1 MFAGGVISHI
11 DNLDVPEVLI
21 GEILKCGFR
30 TSSLTPTC
38 ADAQVFFAQNPAPA
52 LLLRQLLVYPA
63 KNPSLANGVVMLF
76 GLFRWLFRMMFR
88 VRLTG
93 NTDALWQQKVLI
105 TPNHVSFIDGI
116 LVALFL
122 PVRPVFAVYSS
133 ISQKWFMRLLAPLI
147 DFVPL
152 DPSKPMSIKH
162 LVRLIEQGRPVVIF
176 PEGRISVT
184 GSLMKIYDGAA
195 FVAAKSQAT
204 IVPLRIE
211 GAELTFS
218 SRLKGLV
225 KRRLFPRIQLHLLPP
240 TSISM
245 PDAPRARD
253 RRKIAGEMLHQ
264 IMMEARMAV
273 RPRETLYESLLAAQS
288 RFGAKKLCVEDINFQ
303 PDSYRKLLT
312 KTLFVARIL
321 EKYSVRGE
329 KIGLMLPNAG
339 ISAAVIFG
347 AIARGRIPAM
357 MNYTAGV
364 KGLSSAITAAQLNTI
379 FTSRTFLEKGKL
391 WHLPEQLT
399 QVRWVFLEDLKGDVT
414 GRDKLWI
421 FSRLLMPRLAQVP
434 QSPEDPAMVLFTSGS
449 EGNPKGVV
457 HSHKSLLANVEQIKT
472 IADFT
477 ARDRFMSAL
486 PLFHSFGL
494 TVGLFTPLLTGAEV
508 FLYPSPLHYRIVPEL
523 VYDRN
528 CTVLFGTS
536 TFLSHYARFAN
547 PYDFYKVRYVVA
559 GAEKLQESTKQLW
572 QDKFGLRILEGYGV
586 TECAPVV
593 SINVPM
599 AAKPGTVGRI
609 LPGMDARLLAVPGIE
624 QGGRLQLKGP
634 NVMNGYLRVEAPGV
648 LEAPTAENVNGELE
662 TGWYDTG
669 DIVTFDEQGFVQIQ
683 GRAKRFAKIA
693 GEMVSLEMVEQ
704 LAMAVCADKLHAT
717 VVKQDASKGEALVLF
732 TTDTEMTRD
741 KLLLQARSTG
751 VPELAVPRDIRLLKQ
766 LPVLGSGKP
775 DFVTLKG
782 MVDSDG
788 TT

>member
-1 MFAGGVISHI
+1 M
-11 DNLDVPEVLI
+11 LL
-21 GEILKCGFR
+21 GFFR
-30 TSSLTPTC
+30 
-38 ADAQVFFAQNPAPA
+38 
-52 LLLRQLLVYPA
+52 LLF
-63 KNPSLANGVVMLF
+63 K
-76 GLFRWLFRMMFR
+76 GLYR
-88 VRLTG
+88 VKLTG
-93 NTDALWQQKVLI
+93 DPQALHQQKVLI
-105 TPNHVSFIDGI
+105 TPNHVSFIDGV
-116 LVALFL
+116 LLALFL

-133 ISQKWFMRLLAPLI
+133 ISDRWFMRALKPII

-152 DPSKPMSIKH
+152 DPTKPMSIKH

-176 PEGRISVT
+176 PEGRISVS

-211 GAELTFS
+211 GAELTPF

-240 TSISM
+240 THLPM
-245 PDAPRARD
+245 PDAPRARE

-273 RPRETLYESLLAAQS
+273 RPRETLYESLLAAQY
-288 RFGAKKLCVEDINFQ
+288 RFGARKHCVEDINFQ
-303 PDSYRKLLT
+303 PDTYRKLLT

-321 EKYSVRGE
+321 EKYSAQGE

-364 KGLSSAITAAQLNTI
+364 KGLSSAITAAEIKTV

-414 GRDKLWI
+414 AGDKLWI
-421 FSRLLMPRLAQVP
+421 FAHLMMPKLAQVT
-434 QSPEDPAMVLFTSGS
+434 QQPEDAAMILFTSGS

-477 ARDRFMSAL
+477 ANDRFMSAL

-494 TVGLFTPLLTGAEV
+494 TVGLLTPLFTGAEV
-508 FLYPSPLHYRIVPEL
+508 FLYPSPLHYRVVPEL

-536 TFLSHYARFAN
+536 TFLGNYARFAN
-547 PYDFYKVRYVVA
+547 PYDFYRLRYVVA
-559 GAEKLQESTKQLW
+559 GAEKLQESTKQIW

-599 AAKPGTVGRI
+599 AAKVGTVGRI
-609 LPGMDARLLAVPGIE
+609 LPGMDARLLAMPGIE
-624 QGGRLQLKGP
+624 EGAVYSLKG
-634 NVMNGYLRVEAPGV
+634 R
-648 LEAPTAENVNGELE
+648 T
-662 TGWYDTG
+662 
-669 DIVTFDEQGFVQIQ
+669 
-683 GRAKRFAKIA
+683 
-693 GEMVSLEMVEQ
+693 S
-704 LAMAVCADKLHAT
+704 
-717 VVKQDASKGEALVLF
+717 
-732 TTDTEMTRD
+732 
-741 KLLLQARSTG
+741 
-751 VPELAVPRDIRLLKQ
+751 
-766 LPVLGSGKP
+766 
-775 DFVTLKG
+775 
-782 MVDSDG
+782 
-788 TT
+788 

>member
-1 MFAGGVISHI
+1 
-11 DNLDVPEVLI
+11 
-21 GEILKCGFR
+21 
-30 TSSLTPTC
+30 
-38 ADAQVFFAQNPAPA
+38 
-52 LLLRQLLVYPA
+52 
-63 KNPSLANGVVMLF
+63 MLF
-76 GLFRWLFRMMFR
+76 GFFRGLFRVLFR
-88 VRLTG
+88 VQLTG
-93 NTDALWQQKVLI
+93 NTQALHGERVLI
-105 TPNHVSFIDGI
+105 VPNHVSFIDGI
-116 LVALFL
+116 LLALFL
-122 PVRPVFAVYSS
+122 PVRPVFAVYTS
-133 ISQKWFMRLLAPLI
+133 ISQQWYMRWLKPII

-152 DPSKPMSIKH
+152 DPTKPMSIKH
-162 LVRLIEQGRPVVIF
+162 LVRLIGEGRPVVIF
-176 PEGRISVT
+176 PEGRISVS
-184 GSLMKIYDGAA
+184 GSLMKIYDGAG
-195 FVAAKSQAT
+195 FVAAKSAAT
-204 IVPLRIE
+204 VVPVRIE
-211 GAELTFS
+211 GAELTFF

-225 KRRLFPRIQLHLLPP
+225 KQRFFPRIYLHVLPP
-240 TSISM
+240 TQLPM
-245 PDAPRARD
+245 PEAPRARD

-273 RPRETLYESLLAAQS
+273 RPRETLFDAFLAAQY
-288 RFGAKKLCVEDINFQ
+288 RYGAGKHCVEDINFT

-321 EKYSVRGE
+321 DKYTAQGE

-364 KGLSSAITAAQLNTI
+364 KGLTSAITAAEIKTV
-379 FTSRTFLEKGKL
+379 FTSRTFMDKGKL

-399 QVRWVFLEDLKGDVT
+399 QVRWVYLEDLKGSVT
-414 GRDKLWI
+414 LEDKLWI
-421 FSRLLMPRLAQVP
+421 FSRVLMPRLAQVP
-434 QSPEDPAMVLFTSGS
+434 QKPEDAAIILFTSGS

-457 HSHKSLLANVEQIKT
+457 HSHKSILANVEQIRT

-477 ARDRFMSAL
+477 ANDRFMSAL

-536 TFLSHYARFAN
+536 TFLGNYARFAN
-547 PYDFYKVRYVVA
+547 PYDFFRLRYVVA
-559 GAEKLQESTKQLW
+559 GAEKLQDSTRQLW

-609 LPGMDARLLAVPGIE
+609 LPGMDARLLEVPGIDD
-624 QGGRLQLKGP
+624 GGRLQLKGP
-634 NVMNGYLRVEAPGV
+634 NIMNGYLRVEKPGV
-648 LEAPTAENVNGELE
+648 LEAPAAENAQGELE
-662 TGWYDTG
+662 NGWYDTG
-669 DIVTFDEQGFVQIQ
+669 DIVRFDEQGYVQIQ

-693 GEMVSLEMVEQ
+693 GEMISLEMVEQ
-704 LAMAVCADKLHAT
+704 LALAVSPEKMHAT
-717 VVKQDASKGEALVLF
+717 TIKSDASKGEALVLF
-732 TTDTEMTRD
+732 TTDEQLTRE
-741 KLLLQARSTG
+741 KLQQQARAQG
-751 VPELAVPRDIRLLKQ
+751 VPELAVPRDIRFLKQ
-766 LPVLGSGKP
+766 LPLLGSGKP

-782 MVDSDG
+782 MVEEAE
-788 TT
+788 TQNA

>member
-1 MFAGGVISHI
+1 
-11 DNLDVPEVLI
+11 
-21 GEILKCGFR
+21 
-30 TSSLTPTC
+30 
-38 ADAQVFFAQNPAPA
+38 
-52 LLLRQLLVYPA
+52 
-63 KNPSLANGVVMLF
+63 MLF
-76 GLFRWLFRMMFR
+76 GFFRTLFRILFR

-93 NTDALWQQKVLI
+93 DTQALHAGRVLI

-116 LVALFL
+116 LLALFL
-122 PVRPVFAVYSS
+122 PVRPVFAVYTSFS
-133 ISQKWFMRLLAPLI
+133 KQWYMRWLTSLI

-152 DPSKPMSIKH
+152 DPTKPMMIKH

-176 PEGRISVT
+176 PEGRISIT
-184 GSLMKIYDGAA
+184 GSLMKIYDGAG
-195 FVAAKSQAT
+195 FVAAKSGAT
-204 IVPLRIE
+204 VVPVRIE
-211 GAELTFS
+211 GAELTFF

-225 KRRLFPRIQLHLLPP
+225 KQRLFPRITLHLLPP
-240 TSISM
+240 TTLTM

-264 IMMEARMAV
+264 VMMEARMAV
-273 RPRETLYESLLAAQS
+273 RPRETLYESLLSAMY
-288 RFGAKKLCVEDINFQ
+288 RYGAKKHCIDDINFA
-303 PDSYRKLLT
+303 PDSYHKLLT
-312 KTLFVARIL
+312 KTLFVGRIL
-321 EKYSVRGE
+321 EKYSKQGE
-329 KIGLMLPNAG
+329 KIGLLLPNAG

-347 AIARGRIPAM
+347 AVSRGRIPAM
-357 MNYTAGV
+357 LNYTAGV
-364 KGLSSAITAAQLNTI
+364 KGLSSAFTAAQINTV
-379 FTSRTFLEKGKL
+379 FTSRTFLDKGKL

-399 QVRWVFLEDLKGDVT
+399 QVRWVFLEDLKAEVT
-414 GRDKLWI
+414 AGDKLWI
-421 FSRLLMPRLAQVP
+421 FAHLLMPHLAQVK
-434 QSPEDPAMVLFTSGS
+434 QQPEDAAVILFTSGS

-523 VYDRN
+523 TYDRN
-528 CTVLFGTS
+528 CTVIFGTS
-536 TFLSHYARFAN
+536 TFLGNYARFAN
-547 PYDFYKVRYVVA
+547 PYDFHRVRYVVA
-559 GAEKLQESTKQLW
+559 GAEKLQESTRQLW

-624 QGGRLQLKGP
+624 EGGRLQLKGP
-634 NVMNGYLRVEAPGV
+634 NVMNGYLRVENPGV
-648 LEAPTAENVNGELE
+648 LEVPTAENINGEVE

-669 DIVTFDEQGFVQIQ
+669 DIVRFDEQGYVQIQ

-704 LAMAVCADKLHAT
+704 LALAVSADKMHAT
-717 VVKQDASKGEALVLF
+717 AVKTDASKGEALVLF
-732 TTDTEMTRD
+732 TTDSELKREQ
-741 KLLLQARSTG
+741 LLQKAREHG
-751 VPELAVPRDIRLLKQ
+751 IPELAVPRDIRYLKQ

-782 MVDSDG
+782 MVDQAEPHNE
-788 TT
+788 

>member
-1 MFAGGVISHI
+1 
-11 DNLDVPEVLI
+11 
-21 GEILKCGFR
+21 
-30 TSSLTPTC
+30 
-38 ADAQVFFAQNPAPA
+38 
-52 LLLRQLLVYPA
+52 
-63 KNPSLANGVVMLF
+63 MLF
-76 GLFRWLFRMMFR
+76 GFFRTLFRILFR

-93 NTDALWQQKVLI
+93 DTQALHAERVII

-116 LVALFL
+116 LLALFL
-122 PVRPVFAVYSS
+122 PVRPVFAVYTS
-133 ISQKWFMRLLAPLI
+133 ISQQWYMRWLSSVI
-147 DFVPL
+147 EFVPL
-152 DPSKPMSIKH
+152 DPTKPMMIKH
-162 LVRLIEQGRPVVIF
+162 LVRLIGQGRPVVIF
-176 PEGRISVT
+176 PEGRISIT
-184 GSLMKIYDGAA
+184 GSLMKIYDGAG
-195 FVAAKSQAT
+195 FVAAKSGAT
-204 IVPLRIE
+204 VVPVRIE
-211 GAELTFS
+211 GAELTFF

-225 KRRLFPRIQLHLLPP
+225 KQRLFPRITLHLLPP
-240 TSISM
+240 TTLPM

-273 RPRETLYESLLAAQS
+273 RPRETLYESLLTAMY
-288 RFGAKKLCVEDINFQ
+288 RYGAKKNCIDDINFA
-303 PDSYRKLLT
+303 PDTYRKLLT
-312 KTLFVARIL
+312 KTLFVGRIL
-321 EKYSVRGE
+321 EKYSQQGE

-347 AIARGRIPAM
+347 AVSRGRVPAM
-357 MNYTAGV
+357 LNYTAGV
-364 KGLSSAITAAQLNTI
+364 KGLSSAFTAAQIKTV
-379 FTSRTFLEKGKL
+379 FTSRTFLDKGKL

-399 QVRWVFLEDLKGDVT
+399 QVRWVFLEDLKAEVT
-414 GRDKLWI
+414 LGDKLWI
-421 FSRLLMPRLAQVP
+421 FAHLLMPHLAQVK
-434 QSPEDPAMVLFTSGS
+434 QQPEDAAVILFTSGS

-523 VYDRN
+523 TYDRN
-528 CTVLFGTS
+528 CTVIFGTS
-536 TFLSHYARFAN
+536 TFLGNYARFAN
-547 PYDFYKVRYVVA
+547 PYDFHRVRYVVA
-559 GAEKLQESTKQLW
+559 GAEKLQESTRQLW

-624 QGGRLQLKGP
+624 EGGRLQLKGP
-634 NVMNGYLRVEAPGV
+634 NIMNGYLRVENPGV
-648 LEAPTAENVNGELE
+648 LEAPTAENANGEVE

-669 DIVTFDEQGFVQIQ
+669 DIVRFDDQGYVQIQ

-704 LAMAVCADKLHAT
+704 LALGVSPDKMHAT
-717 VVKQDASKGEALVLF
+717 AVKADASKGEALVLF
-732 TTDTEMTRD
+732 TTDSELKRER
-741 KLLLQARSTG
+741 LLQQAREHG
-751 VPELAVPRDIRLLKQ
+751 IPELAVPRDIRYLKQ

-782 MVDSDG
+782 MVEQAEPHDE
-788 TT
+788 

>member
-1 MFAGGVISHI
+1 
-11 DNLDVPEVLI
+11 
-21 GEILKCGFR
+21 
-30 TSSLTPTC
+30 
-38 ADAQVFFAQNPAPA
+38 
-52 LLLRQLLVYPA
+52 
-63 KNPSLANGVVMLF
+63 MLF
-76 GLFRWLFRMMFR
+76 GFFRAICRILFR
-88 VRLTG
+88 VRLHGDTRSLS
-93 NTDALWQQKVLI
+93 APRVLI

-116 LVALFL
+116 LLALFL
-122 PVRPVFAVYSS
+122 PGRPVFAVYTS
-133 ISQKWFMRLLAPLI
+133 ISQQWYMRWLKSLI

-152 DPSKPMSIKH
+152 DPTKPMSVKY

-176 PEGRISVT
+176 PEGRLTVT
-184 GSLMKIYDGAA
+184 GSLMKIYEGAG

-204 IVPLRIE
+204 VVPIRIE
-211 GAELTFS
+211 GAELTFF

-225 KRRLFPRIQLHLLPP
+225 KQRLFPTINIHILPP
-240 TSISM
+240 TTLEM
-245 PDAPRARD
+245 PQAPRARE

-273 RPRETLYESLLAAQS
+273 RPRETLYEAFLAAKY
-288 RFGAKKLCVEDINFQ
+288 RYGAGKHCIEDINFK
-303 PDSYRKLLT
+303 PDSYRGLLT

-321 EKYSVRGE
+321 EKYSAPRE
-329 KIGLMLPNAG
+329 TIGLMLPNAA
-339 ISAAVIFG
+339 ISAAVILG
-347 AIARGRIPAM
+347 ATVRGRIPAM

-364 KGLSSAITAAQLNTI
+364 KGLSSAITAAQIKTV
-379 FTSRTFLEKGKL
+379 FTSRQFLDKGKL

-414 GRDKLWI
+414 GADKLWI
-421 FSRLLMPRLAQVP
+421 FSRVLVPRLAQVK
-434 QSPEDPAMVLFTSGS
+434 QEPEDAAMVLFTSGS

-457 HSHKSLLANVEQIKT
+457 HSHKSLLANVEQIRT

-477 ARDRFMSAL
+477 AKDRFMSAL

-494 TVGLFTPLLTGAEV
+494 TVGLFTPLFTGAEV

-536 TFLSHYARFAN
+536 TFLGNYARFAN
-547 PYDFYKVRYVVA
+547 PYDFFRVRYVVA
-559 GAEKLQESTKQLW
+559 GAEKLQESTRQIW

-599 AAKPGTVGRI
+599 AAKPHTVGRI
-609 LPGMDARLLAVPGIE
+609 LPGMDARLLEVPGIE

-634 NVMNGYLRVEAPGV
+634 NIMKGYLRVENPGV
-648 LEAPTAENVNGELE
+648 LEAPTAENAQGELE
-662 TGWYDTG
+662 HGWYDTG
-669 DIVTFDEQGFVQIQ
+669 DIVAFDEQGFCQIQ

-704 LAMAVCADKLHAT
+704 MATGVSPEKLHAT

-732 TTDTEMTRD
+732 TTDGELTRD
-741 KLLLQARSTG
+741 ALQQYARTHG
-751 VPELAVPRDIRLLKQ
+751 IPELAVPRDIRVVKQ

-782 MVDSDG
+782 MVEQEQQNA
-788 TT
+788 

>member
-1 MFAGGVISHI
+1 MLLAF
-11 DNLDVPEVLI
+11 
-21 GEILKCGFR
+21 FR
-30 TSSLTPTC
+30 
-38 ADAQVFFAQNPAPA
+38 
-52 LLLRQLLVYPA
+52 LLF
-63 KNPSLANGVVMLF
+63 K
-76 GLFRWLFRMMFR
+76 GLYR

-93 NTDALWQQKVLI
+93 DTQSLQQQKVLI

-116 LVALFL
+116 LLALFL
-122 PVRPVFAVYSS
+122 PVKPVFAVYSS
-133 ISQKWFMRLLAPLI
+133 ISERWFMRALKPII

-152 DPSKPMSIKH
+152 DPTKPMSIKH

-176 PEGRISVT
+176 PEGRISVS

-211 GAELTFS
+211 GAELTPF

-240 TSISM
+240 TRIEM
-245 PDAPRARD
+245 PQAPRARD

-273 RPRETLYESLLAAQS
+273 RPRETLYESLLAAQD
-288 RFGAKKLCVEDINFQ
+288 RFGARKNCVEDINFT
-303 PDSYRKLLT
+303 PDTYRKLLT

-321 EKYSVRGE
+321 EKYSAQGE

-364 KGLSSAITAAQLNTI
+364 KGLSSAITAAGINTI
-379 FTSRTFLEKGKL
+379 FTSRTFLDKGKL

-414 GRDKLWI
+414 TGDKLWI
-421 FSRLLMPRLAQVP
+421 FGHLLAPKLAQVK
-434 QSPEDPAMVLFTSGS
+434 QQPEDAAIILFTSGS
-449 EGNPKGVV
+449 EGHPKGVV
-457 HSHKSLLANVEQIKT
+457 HSHKSILANVEQIKT

-477 ARDRFMSAL
+477 ANDRFMSAL

-494 TVGLFTPLLTGAEV
+494 TVGLLTPLFTGAEV
-508 FLYPSPLHYRIVPEL
+508 FLYPSPLHYRVVPEL

-536 TFLSHYARFAN
+536 TFLGNYARFAN
-547 PYDFYKVRYVVA
+547 PYDFYRLRYVVA

-599 AAKPGTVGRI
+599 AAKVGTVGRI
-609 LPGMDARLLAVPGIE
+609 LPGMDARLLAMPGIE
-624 QGGRLQLKGP
+624 EGGRLQLKGP
-634 NVMNGYLRVEAPGV
+634 NIMNGYLRVEQPGV
-648 LEAPTAENVNGELE
+648 LEAPTAENQHGEME
-662 TGWYDTG
+662 SGWYDTG
-669 DIVTFDEQGFVQIQ
+669 DIVTFDEQGYVRIQ

-704 LAMAVCADKLHAT
+704 LALALSPDKMHAT
-717 VVKQDASKGEALVLF
+717 AIKQDASKGEALVLF
-732 TTDTEMTRD
+732 TTDDELNRE
-741 KLLLQARSTG
+741 KLLRYAHEHG
-751 VPELAVPRDIRLLKQ
+751 VPELAVPRDIRWLKQ

-782 MVDSDG
+782 MVDQTEHSHE
-788 TT
+788 

>member
-1 MFAGGVISHI
+1 
-11 DNLDVPEVLI
+11 
-21 GEILKCGFR
+21 
-30 TSSLTPTC
+30 
-38 ADAQVFFAQNPAPA
+38 
-52 LLLRQLLVYPA
+52 
-63 KNPSLANGVVMLF
+63 MLF
-76 GLFRWLFRMMFR
+76 GFFRTLFRILFR

-93 NTDALWQQKVLI
+93 DTQALHAGRVLI

-116 LVALFL
+116 LLALFL
-122 PVRPVFAVYSS
+122 PVRPVFAVYTSVS
-133 ISQKWFMRLLAPLI
+133 KQWYMRWLTSLI

-152 DPSKPMSIKH
+152 DPTKPMMIKH

-176 PEGRISVT
+176 PEGRISIT
-184 GSLMKIYDGAA
+184 GSLMKIYDGAG
-195 FVAAKSQAT
+195 FVAAKSGAT
-204 IVPLRIE
+204 VVPVRIE
-211 GAELTFS
+211 GAELTFF

-225 KRRLFPRIQLHLLPP
+225 KQRLFPRITLHLLPP
-240 TSISM
+240 TTLPM

-264 IMMEARMAV
+264 VMMEARMAV
-273 RPRETLYESLLAAQS
+273 RPRETLYESLLSAMY
-288 RFGAKKLCVEDINFQ
+288 RYGAKKHCIDDINFA
-303 PDSYRKLLT
+303 PDSYHKLLT
-312 KTLFVARIL
+312 KTLFVGRIL
-321 EKYSVRGE
+321 EKYSKQGE
-329 KIGLMLPNAG
+329 KIGLLLPNAG

-347 AIARGRIPAM
+347 AVSRGRIPAM
-357 MNYTAGV
+357 LNYTAGV
-364 KGLSSAITAAQLNTI
+364 KGLSSAFTAAQINTV
-379 FTSRTFLEKGKL
+379 FTSRTFLDKGKL

-399 QVRWVFLEDLKGDVT
+399 QVRWVFLEDLKAEVT
-414 GRDKLWI
+414 AGDKLWI
-421 FSRLLMPRLAQVP
+421 FAHLLMPHLAQVK
-434 QSPEDPAMVLFTSGS
+434 QQPEDAAVILFTSGS

-523 VYDRN
+523 TYDRN
-528 CTVLFGTS
+528 CTVIFGTS
-536 TFLSHYARFAN
+536 TFLGNYARFAN
-547 PYDFYKVRYVVA
+547 PYDFHRVRYVVA
-559 GAEKLQESTKQLW
+559 GAEKLQESTRQLW

-624 QGGRLQLKGP
+624 EGGRLQLKGP
-634 NVMNGYLRVEAPGV
+634 NVMNGYLRVENPGV
-648 LEAPTAENVNGELE
+648 LEVPTAENINGEVE

-669 DIVTFDEQGFVQIQ
+669 DIVRFDEQGYVQIQ

-704 LAMAVCADKLHAT
+704 LALAVSADKMHAT
-717 VVKQDASKGEALVLF
+717 AVKNDASKGEALVLF
-732 TTDTEMTRD
+732 TTDSELKREQ
-741 KLLLQARSTG
+741 LLQKAREHG
-751 VPELAVPRDIRLLKQ
+751 IPELAVPRDIRYLKQ

-782 MVDSDG
+782 MVDQAEPHNE
-788 TT
+788 